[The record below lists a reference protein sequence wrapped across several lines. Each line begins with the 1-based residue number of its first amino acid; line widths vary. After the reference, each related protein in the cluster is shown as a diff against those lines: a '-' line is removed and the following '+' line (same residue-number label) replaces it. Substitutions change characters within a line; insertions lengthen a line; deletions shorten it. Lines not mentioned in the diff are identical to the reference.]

1 VFESLEDMIEQSVAL
16 NMRVL
21 PIMQGVF
28 QIVENVK
35 DPQFVSVKQEI
46 LEATYELEQFITK
59 IQASSDE
66 ETGEIDLNDFK
77 ERQFH

>member
-28 QIVENVK
+28 QIVENVN
-35 DPQFVSVKQEI
+35 DPKFVNVRQEI

>member
-1 VFESLEDMIEQSVAL
+1 MFESLEDMIEQSVAL

-28 QIVENVK
+28 QIVENVN
-35 DPQFVSVKQEI
+35 DPKFVNVRQEI